1 MQYSY
6 ANWSFKCIDKTTDS
20 VTLKFF
26 IKHFH
31 VVIFQYN
38 GLCEQA
44 IDLFWPSCY
53 LLLTIFFDLKKTSS
67 QLFHLF

>member
-6 ANWSFKCIDKTTDS
+6 ADWSFKCIDKTTDS

-38 GLCEQA
+38 GLYEQA
-44 IDLFWPSCY
+44 IDLTILLFTINYLFWPEEN
-53 LLLTIFFDLKKTSS
+53 I
-67 QLFHLF
+67 

>member
-6 ANWSFKCIDKTTDS
+6 ADWSFKCIDKTTDS

-38 GLCEQA
+38 GLNEQA
-44 IDLFWPSCY
+44 IDLTILLFTINYLFWPEEN
-53 LLLTIFFDLKKTSS
+53 I
-67 QLFHLF
+67 